1 MSELNVKI
9 GLEVH
14 VQITS
19 LKTKLF
25 CSCPS
30 DYRGKPP
37 NTNVCPTCLGLPGS
51 LPVLNVEA
59 VKAGLMVALALKCT
73 ISDVLVFSRK
83 HYFYPDLP
91 KNYQISQYDGV
102 GSVAIARNGF
112 LTINS
117 DGRVKVVRIRRI
129 NIEEDPGKLIYPT
142 GSLLTSKYTL
152 IDYNRSGIALL
163 EIVSEPDLTSPK
175 EARQFV
181 DKLRSILE
189 HMGLVNPDLEGSLR
203 VDANISL
210 AGGSRVEVKNISSSK
225 DVERALTYEIIRQSK
240 ALEHGERVKRETRHW
255 DDVKKV
261 TVPARVKEV
270 EEDYRYFPDPDLPP
284 IKLPAN
290 LIDEVRSKI
299 PELPDQRVE
308 RFLKMYGLSEYLAN
322 VLVAEKALADYY
334 EECVKVCGE
343 PETIGNIV
351 INDFKRWVEEL
362 DLSIHD
368 AVMRL
373 PPSDLC
379 QLVQLLNKNVINIK
393 ILKEVIPK
401 VLKSGEA
408 AATIIYEEG
417 YADISDENLL
427 MRIID
432 EVIRENP
439 KAVKDALTNPKA
451 INYLVG
457 QVMRKSRGRAN
468 PDLTNRLLAKKLSE
482 IAKAQDNVA

>member
-1 MSELNVKI
+1 MSDLNIKI

-19 LKTKLF
+19 LKSKLF
-25 CSCPS
+25 CSCSS

-37 NTNVCPTCLGLPGS
+37 NSNVCPTCLGLPGA
-51 LPVLNVEA
+51 LPVVNIEA
-59 VKAGLMVALALKCT
+59 VKAALMVALALKCS

-83 HYFYPDLP
+83 HYFYPDLV

-102 GSVAIARNGF
+102 GSVAIARNGS
-112 LTINS
+112 LTINYEGKLKS
-117 DGRVKVVRIRRI
+117 IRIRRI

-163 EIVSEPDLTSPK
+163 EIVSEPDITSPK
-175 EARQFV
+175 EARMFI

-189 HMGLVNPDLEGSLR
+189 HMGLVNPELEGSIR

-225 DVERALTYEIIRQSK
+225 DVERALAYEIIRQSR
-240 ALEHGERVKRETRHW
+240 ALEHGEEVRRETRHW
-255 DDVKKV
+255 DDLKKV

-284 IKLPAN
+284 FKISKELIEEITSKL
-290 LIDEVRSKI
+290 
-299 PELPDQRVE
+299 PELPDQRVD
-308 RFLKMYGLSEYLAN
+308 RFIKTYGLSDYLAN
-322 VLVAEKALADYY
+322 VLVSEKALADYF

-343 PETIGNIV
+343 PEAVGNIV
-351 INDFKRWVEEL
+351 VNDLKRWIEEL
-362 DLSIHD
+362 DIGVNN
-368 AVMRL
+368 AVKVF
-373 PPSDLC
+373 PPKDLC
-379 QLVQLLNKNVINIK
+379 QLIQLLNKNVINIK
-393 ILKEVIPK
+393 ILKEIIPK
-401 VLKSGEA
+401 TLKSGKA
-408 AATIIYEEG
+408 VTAIIYEEG
-417 YADISDENLL
+417 YADISDENIL

-432 EVIRENP
+432 EVINENQ
-439 KAVKDALTNPKA
+439 KAFNDALTNPKA

-457 QVMRKSRGRAN
+457 QVMKKSKGRAN
-468 PDLTNRLLAKKLSE
+468 PELTNKLLIKKLNELSRSSN
-482 IAKAQDNVA
+482 NVN